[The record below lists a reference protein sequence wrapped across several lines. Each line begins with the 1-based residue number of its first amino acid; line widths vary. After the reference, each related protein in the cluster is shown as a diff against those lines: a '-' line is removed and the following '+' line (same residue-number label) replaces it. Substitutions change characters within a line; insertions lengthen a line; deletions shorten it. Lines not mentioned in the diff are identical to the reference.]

1 MKNIL
6 AILAILA
13 MVSSAI
19 SAMGE
24 TVKTAKDADDCED
37 GDQDINVC
45 TKVEDVKGIEIDFKK
60 VNYGSVIPGIE
71 SRIIGDD
78 VFKANDGKPTIRNI
92 GTSDVSIKIGAKD
105 LKQGDKN
112 IPPSALSVSMPGL
125 SDVKY
130 NLGSE
135 VTISSLVSNKPYA
148 IDFGI
153 NVPTGSKSG
162 NYKGS
167 ISITAI

>member
-13 MVSSAI
+13 VVSSAT
-19 SAMGE
+19 SVMGE
-24 TVKTAKDADDCED
+24 TAKDADNCED
-37 GDQDINVC
+37 GDQDINICV
-45 TKVEDVKGIEIDFKK
+45 KIEDVKGIEIDFKK

-71 SRIIGDD
+71 SLAKGDD
-78 VFKANDGKPTIRNI
+78 IFKANDGKPTIRNI
-92 GTSDVSIKIGAKD
+92 GTSDASIKIGAKD
-105 LKQGDKN
+105 LKQGTNN

-130 NLGSE
+130 SLGSE
-135 VTISSLVSNKPYA
+135 VTISNLVSNKLYA

-153 NVPTGSKSG
+153 NVPIGSKSG

-167 ISITAI
+167 ISITVI